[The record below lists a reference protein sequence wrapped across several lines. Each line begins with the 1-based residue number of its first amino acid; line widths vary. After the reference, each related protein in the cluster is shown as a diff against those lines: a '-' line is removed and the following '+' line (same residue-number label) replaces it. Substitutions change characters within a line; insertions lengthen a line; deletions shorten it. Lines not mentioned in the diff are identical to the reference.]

1 MMSDEA
7 EARRDHRVDSVLF
20 HGTTR
25 QMVYGNYI
33 KAGEGE
39 GAWLTLNVGKAVFFM
54 AGGTPAEQLDELE
67 EIASTIQN
75 LVRKMIKE
83 GPESE

>member
-33 KAGEGE
+33 KAGE

-83 GPESE
+83 GPQSE